1 MILNLSFL
9 KNKNILA
16 LSGNVIISAFSLVTM
31 SLLYRSLSKSDAGT
45 WFFFL
50 GIQSLA
56 EAFRAG
62 FLSTSTIKFYAGAE
76 KDRAQSVL
84 GSVWLIALGITFLL
98 VLVSGIVWIFLP
110 RIDNFQIQIVTKW
123 IGLTFISSLPF
134 TVPIW
139 ILMAEENYKKI
150 LWLRLVNS
158 GSMFLIIAVLIYLN
172 KMTLINMLIL
182 NIVTNFLTG
191 IFCYFARTLHLRSII
206 NYTKSTL
213 IELIHFGK
221 YTVSSSISI
230 IFFRTFN
237 TFIITFFL
245 GPTALA
251 IYNLPGRLMTIIEIP
266 LGSSLG
272 TGMSSMATALNKNNK
287 EEFLAIFKKYA
298 GLLTFAIIP
307 IVVLVI
313 LFADVAVSIIG
324 GPKYVGSEAANIL
337 RLMIFFSLL
346 FPIDRFNGVAL
357 DMLHLPQIN
366 FQKILIMLGVNII
379 AGGLGIYLFKSL
391 YGIAFFSPLTV
402 ISGVLFGYFALR
414 KRLDYTIKDIL
425 IVGWGE
431 TRSYILKFSKGLNK
445 KKI

>member
-1 MILNLSFL
+1 MIPNISFL

-16 LSGNVIISAFSLVTM
+16 LSGNVIISAFSLITM
-31 SLLYRSLSKSDAGT
+31 SLLYRSLTKSDAGT

-50 GIQSLA
+50 GVQSLL
-56 EAFRAG
+56 EAFRGG
-62 FLSTSTIKFYAGAE
+62 FLSTSTIKFYSGTSKERGQA
-76 KDRAQSVL
+76 VL
-84 GSVWLIALGITFLL
+84 GSIWLIALGITGFFCIASGISCFLL
-98 VLVSGIVWIFLP
+98 PYIE
-110 RIDNFQIQIVTKW
+110 NYQIQIVIKW

-139 ILMAEENYKKI
+139 ILMAEENYTKI

-158 GSMFLIIAVLIYLN
+158 ISMFLIIVILIYVN
-172 KMTLINMLIL
+172 KMTLNNMLIL

-191 IFCYFARTLHLRSII
+191 LFSYFARILHLKSIVK
-206 NYTKSTL
+206 YTRSTL
-213 IELIHFGK
+213 MELIHFGK
-221 YTVSSSISI
+221 YTVSSSISN

-272 TGMSSMATALNKNNK
+272 TGMSSMATALNKND
-287 EEFLAIFKKYA
+287 EVEFLAIFKKYA
-298 GLLTFAIIP
+298 GLLTFAILP
-307 IVVLVI
+307 IVLFVI
-313 LFADVAVSIIG
+313 LFADTAVSKIG
-324 GPKYVGSEAANIL
+324 GPKYVGTEAANIL
-337 RLMIFFSLL
+337 RLMVFFSLL

-357 DMLHLPQIN
+357 DMLHLPHIN
-366 FQKILIMLGVNII
+366 LQKILVMLGINII
-379 AGGLGIYLFKSL
+379 AGGLGIYLFNSL
-391 YGIAFFSPLTV
+391 YGIAFFSPLTG

-425 IVGWGE
+425 VVGWGE
-431 TRSYILKFSKGLNK
+431 VNFYFKEFSSMFNK
-445 KKI
+445 SR

>member
-1 MILNLSFL
+1 MGSKLAIF

-16 LSGNVIISAFSLVTM
+16 LSGNIIISGFSLITM

-50 GIQSLA
+50 SIQSLA
-56 EAFRAG
+56 EAFRGG
-62 FLSTSTIKFYAGAE
+62 FLNTATIKFYAGAE
-76 KDRAQSVL
+76 KERAQSVL
-84 GSVWLIALGITFLL
+84 GSVWLAALGITM
-98 VLVSGIVWIFLP
+98 VLVIASGISWLFLP
-110 RIDNFQIQIVTKW
+110 LIQNFQIIVVIKW

-139 ILMAEENYKKI
+139 ILMAEENYTKI

-158 GSMFLIIAVLIYLN
+158 CSMFLIIVVLIYLN
-172 KMTLINMLIL
+172 KMTLTNMLIL

-191 IFCYFARTLHLRSII
+191 VFCIFWKCLHIEAVI
-206 NYTKSTL
+206 KYTKSTL

-245 GPTALA
+245 GPSALA

-272 TGMSSMATALNKNNK
+272 TGMSSMAAALNKNNK
-287 EEFLAIFKKYA
+287 DEFLYIFKKYA
-298 GLLTFAIIP
+298 GLLTYAIIP
-307 IVVLVI
+307 II
-313 LFADVAVSIIG
+313 LFVIVFADLAVLIIG

-337 RLMIFFSLL
+337 RLMIFFSVL

-357 DMLHLPQIN
+357 DMLHLPRVN
-366 FQKILIMLGVNII
+366 FQKVLFMLAINTIVVSL
-379 AGGLGIYLFKSL
+379 GLYIFRSL
-391 YGIAFFSPLTV
+391 YGIALFSPLTG
-402 ISGVLFGYFALR
+402 ISGVIFGYYALR
-414 KRLDYTIKDIL
+414 KHLNYTIRDIL
-425 IVGWGE
+425 IVGWQE
-431 TRSYILKFSKGLNK
+431 TKIIINKFAPRF
-445 KKI
+445 KIFN